1 MDLLNKVKS
10 FFNQNVGKRR
20 RRRTRRS
27 KMTKRTKRSMPKT
40 RRRRGSRRR

>member
-1 MDLLNKVKS
+1 MNFVNKLKT
-10 FFNQNVGKRR
+10 FFNQNGGKRT
-20 RRRTRRS
+20 RRRTKRS